1 MVQTEA
7 PTKNE
12 PFSESSYASFQIS
25 ASFELRIR
33 YRLDRNL
40 GEGMADQGA
49 DVLWECAE
57 RVITALMP
65 DLVL

>member
-1 MVQTEA
+1 MVQTDA
-7 PTKNE
+7 PPKNE
-12 PFSESSYASFQIS
+12 PFSKSSHASFQIS

-33 YRLDRNL
+33 HRLDRNF

-57 RVITALMP
+57 RVIAALMP